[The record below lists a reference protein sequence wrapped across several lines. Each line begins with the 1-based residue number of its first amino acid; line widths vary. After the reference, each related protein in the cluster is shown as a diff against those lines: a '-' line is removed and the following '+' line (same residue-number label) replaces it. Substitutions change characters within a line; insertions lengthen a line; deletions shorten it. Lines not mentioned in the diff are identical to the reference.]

1 MAIDPISASITHK
14 APLSKVESSSQTG
27 EDFGKTLMDV
37 LKDVNASQQDS
48 IAKQNAFMTGQPIDV
63 HDVMIAMERASMTLQ
78 LTMQVRNKLLEAYQE
93 VMRMQV

>member
-14 APLSKVESSSQTG
+14 APLSKVESSSQKG